1 MKHVARIV
9 SRVLLRR
16 AWPRTR
22 GRVTGLS
29 LEGEVEVARDRWG
42 IPHITAGSMHDLFLA
57 QGWVH
62 AQDRLWQ
69 METLRRQC
77 TGRVSEIAGPGAVN
91 LDWFCRMSGM
101 PEMRKRTIAGLSDEE
116 RSLCQAYAD
125 GVNACTGAMR
135 GRLPLEFA
143 RLKLLPEPWTVEDC
157 ASSLPHVAF
166 TQTFGPWATK
176 LLAVS
181 RAGRLSEEEWN
192 DMLPVHPGADLPRE
206 AWFDR
211 SVKLKFGAIHPGAFA
226 LHAAF
231 PGPQA
236 ADGPQDSPAR
246 ASAVSGSNNWAVAKS
261 EDGSPLLANDP
272 HMGVTLPGV
281 WYFCHLRIP
290 GSINAAGA
298 SLAGSPGV
306 ILGRTERAAWA
317 VTNFQLDAVDIL
329 TFRVD
334 PEDPLQYFTP
344 RGSLRMQEEPL
355 AIGLPHGRS
364 VTMPLYLTESGP
376 VITSLEKGVNAAA
389 VMRWHGTVARDALQD
404 RSFRGVF
411 GFMKAASAAQVMESC
426 RNWKYVSM
434 NFVAADADGHI
445 GWQVSGAAPQRR
457 GYSGRLPGDASAG
470 DDWEGFLPEESLP
483 RIMDPAEGCLVTA
496 NYRPQNL
503 PPGPALSHSWCG
515 PYRHMRIL
523 SALRGM
529 NCPGVKDFQALQ
541 MDVHSGQADRI
552 LPRLVGMSLDDPL
565 ADEAARLLAGW
576 DREVRA
582 ESAGAAVFEA
592 FLGELIRCLL
602 GDLLGNDLGQ
612 YYNSIMYSVE
622 NEILERLASPL
633 WRGDWRSIV
642 RTALAGA
649 MDSCEQRMGRDRRG
663 WSWGRLHRYAF
674 RHRGATDRLSRWLLN
689 PPAFPAHGD
698 CNTVNVSWWCPGDR
712 SWDATTVPSMRLIA
726 ALGDPDGL
734 YVISPLGQSGQPGHR
749 HYNDLTAMWRD
760 GKLVRLPLTEEGAR
774 KATRD
779 RLILSRA

>member
-1 MKHVARIV
+1 MKKVARIV
-9 SRVLLRR
+9 SRILLRK

-22 GRVTGLS
+22 GRATGLP
-29 LEGEVEVARDRWG
+29 LDGDVEVARDRWG
-42 IPHITAGSMHDLFLA
+42 IPHITARSMHDLFLA

-69 METLRRQC
+69 METLRRLC
-77 TGRVSEIAGPGAVN
+77 TGRVAQIAGPGAVN

-101 PEMRKRTIAGLSDEE
+101 PEMRKRTIAAMSDEE
-116 RSLCQAYAD
+116 CSFCQAYAD
-125 GVNACTGAMR
+125 GVNACIEAMG

-143 RLKLLPEPWTVEDC
+143 TLKLLPEPWTAEDC
-157 ASSLPHVAF
+157 ASSLPYIAF

-192 DMLPVHPGADLPRE
+192 DMLPVHPGADLPHE

-211 SVKLKFGAIHPGAFA
+211 SAQLKFGAIHPGAFA

-236 ADGPQDSPAR
+236 AGPQDGPAR

-272 HMGVTLPGV
+272 HMGVALPAI

-290 GSINAAGA
+290 GSVNAAGA
-298 SLAGSPGV
+298 SLAGTPGV

-334 PEDPLQYFTP
+334 PEDPLRYYTP
-344 RGSLRMQEEPL
+344 RGALRMREEPL
-355 AIGLPHGRS
+355 VISLRHGRS

-376 VITSLEKGVNAAA
+376 VITSLERGVNAAA
-389 VMRWHGTVARDALQD
+389 VMRWHGTVAHDALQD

-411 GFMKAASAAQVMESC
+411 GFLKAASAAQIMESC
-426 RNWKYVSM
+426 RSFKYVSL
-434 NFVAADADGHI
+434 NFVAADTDGHI
-445 GWQVSGAAPQRR
+445 GWQVSGAAPARV
-457 GYSGRLPGDASAG
+457 GYSGRFPGDASAG
-470 DDWEGFLPEESLP
+470 EDWEGFLPAESLP
-483 RIMDPAEGCLVTA
+483 RVMDPAEGCLVTA

-503 PPGPALSHSWCG
+503 PPGPALSYSWCA

-529 NCPGVKDFQALQ
+529 RCPGVRDFQALQ

-552 LPRLVGMSLDDPL
+552 LPRLVGVSFDDPL

-576 DREVRA
+576 DREVTA
-582 ESAGAAVFEA
+582 ESGGAAVFEV
-592 FLGELIRCLL
+592 FLAELTRCLL
-602 GDLLGNDLGQ
+602 GERLGSDLGQ
-612 YYNSIMYSVE
+612 YFNCISYGVE

-642 RTALAGA
+642 RTALARA
-649 MDSCEQRMGRDRRG
+649 MDSCEQRMGRDRRR

-674 RHRGATDRLSRWLLN
+674 HHRGAANRLARWLLD
-689 PPAFPAHGD
+689 PPSFPAHGD

-734 YVISPLGQSGQPGHR
+734 YVIGPLGQSGQPGHR
-749 HYNDLTAMWRD
+749 HYNDLTALWRE
-760 GKLVRLPLTEEGAR
+760 GKLVRLPLTEAAVR
-774 KATRD
+774 KTARD
-779 RLILSRA
+779 RLILSRT

>member
-1 MKHVARIV
+1 MKNVARIV
-9 SRVLLRR
+9 SRVLLRK

-22 GRVTGLS
+22 GRVSGLP
-29 LEGEVEVARDRWG
+29 LEGDVEVARDRWG
-42 IPHITAGSMHDLFLA
+42 IPHITAGSMHDLLLA

-69 METLRRQC
+69 METLRRVC

-101 PEMRKRTIAGLSDEE
+101 PEMRRRVLNGMSDEE
-116 RSLCQAYAD
+116 RSLCQAYAE
-125 GVNACTGAMR
+125 GVNACVGALH

-143 RLKLLPEPWTVEDC
+143 TLKLSPEPWTAEDC
-157 ASSLPHVAF
+157 ASSLPYIAF

-192 DMLPVHPGADLPRE
+192 DMLPVHPGADLPHE

-211 SVKLKFGAIHPGAFA
+211 SAGLKFGAIHPGAFA
-226 LHAAF
+226 LHAGY

-236 ADGPQDSPAR
+236 AEGPGSGL
-246 ASAVSGSNNWAVAKS
+246 ASAVSGSNNWAVAKG

-272 HMGVTLPGV
+272 HMGVTLPAV

-290 GSINAAGA
+290 GSINAAGT

-306 ILGRTERAAWA
+306 VLGRTERAAWA
-317 VTNFQLDAVDIL
+317 VTNFQLDSVDVL
-329 TFRVD
+329 TFQVD
-334 PEDPLQYFTP
+334 PEDPKRYFTP
-344 RGSLRMQEEPL
+344 RGPIRMREEPL
-355 AIGLPHGRS
+355 TIGLPRGRS
-364 VTMPLYLTESGP
+364 VTLPLYLTESGP

-389 VMRWHGTVARDALQD
+389 VMRWHGTVSHDAVQD

-411 GFMKAASAAQVMESC
+411 GFMKAASAADVMESC

-434 NFVAADADGHI
+434 NFVAADADGHL
-445 GWQVSGAAPQRR
+445 GWQVSGAAPARR

-470 DDWEGFLPEESLP
+470 EDWEGFLPEASLP
-483 RIMDPAEGCLVTA
+483 RVMDPAEGCLVTA
-496 NYRPQNL
+496 NHRPQNL
-503 PPGPALSHSWCG
+503 PPGPALSHSWCA
-515 PYRHMRIL
+515 PYRHARIL

-529 NCPGVKDFQALQ
+529 SCPGVKDFQALQ

-552 LPRLVGMSLDDPL
+552 LPRLLGVSFGNPL

-582 ESAGAAVFEA
+582 ESAGAAVFEV
-592 FLGELIRCLL
+592 FLGELTRCLL
-602 GDLLGNDLGQ
+602 GERLGSDLGQ
-612 YYNSIMYSVE
+612 YFNCVSYGVE

-633 WRGDWRSIV
+633 WNGDWRSAV
-642 RTALAGA
+642 GTALAHA
-649 MDSCEQRMGRDRRG
+649 MASCEQRMGGDRRR
-663 WSWGRLHRYAF
+663 WSWGRLHRNVF
-674 RHRGATDRLSRWLLN
+674 HHRGATTRLGAWLLD
-689 PPAFPAHGD
+689 PPSFPAHGD
-698 CNTVNVSWWCPGDR
+698 SNTVNVSWWCPGDV
-712 SWDATTVPSMRLIA
+712 SWDATSIPSMRMIA

-734 YVISPLGQSGQPGHR
+734 YVIGPLGQSGQPGHR
-749 HYNDLTAMWRD
+749 HYDDLTIMWRE
-760 GKLVRLPLTEEGAR
+760 GKLVRVPLTEAAVR
-774 KATRD
+774 KAARE
-779 RLILSRA
+779 RLVLSKA